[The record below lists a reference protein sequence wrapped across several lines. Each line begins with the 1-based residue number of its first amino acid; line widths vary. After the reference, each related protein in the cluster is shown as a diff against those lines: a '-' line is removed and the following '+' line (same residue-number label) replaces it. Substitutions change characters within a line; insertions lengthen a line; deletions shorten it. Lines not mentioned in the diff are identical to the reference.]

1 MTGEPTPPGLDSV
14 KVSLAQSP
22 MAPPKVVEASFSE
35 AVPTVGPSMV
45 KLCSDDLKKVSNVVR
60 FD

>member
-22 MAPPKVVEASFSE
+22 MAPPKVVEASLSE

-45 KLCSDDLKKVSNVVR
+45 KLCSDD
-60 FD
+60 